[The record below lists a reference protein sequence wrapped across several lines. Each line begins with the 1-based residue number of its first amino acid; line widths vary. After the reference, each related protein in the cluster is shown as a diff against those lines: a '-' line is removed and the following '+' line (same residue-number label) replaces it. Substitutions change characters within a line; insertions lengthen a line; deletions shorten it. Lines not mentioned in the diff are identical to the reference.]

1 MPVGNGPRKGVAA
14 SGWDLA
20 YKTEEVVDPEKPGLR
35 VPAGWVGQVEAV
47 EMLVVPPFTPPPPNR
62 QRPGNKLSHVLPM
75 ILPFTC

>member
-47 EMLVVPPFTPPPPNR
+47 EMLVVPPFTPHPQTGKDLGTN
-62 QRPGNKLSHVLPM
+62 SPM
-75 ILPFTC
+75 FSP